1 MHGFV
6 TWVLHQVL
14 YNFISF
20 LDTDNSK
27 DLNIAEIKNQT
38 NIFLKSQMTYF
49 GRIYTD
55 KHLREVVFRIQ
66 NIEI

>member
-1 MHGFV
+1 MH
-6 TWVLHQVL
+6 QRL
-14 YNFISF
+14 YYLISI

-27 DLNIAEIKNQT
+27 DLNIAEIRNQT

-49 GRIYTD
+49 GRIYSD

>member
-1 MHGFV
+1 MFTFSIIHLRLNYLF
-6 TWVLHQVL
+6 
-14 YNFISF
+14 FI

-27 DLNIAEIKNQT
+27 DLNIAEIRNQT

-49 GRIYTD
+49 GRIYSD

-66 NIEI
+66 NMEIL